1 MRIALLTPVIVTP
14 AMIAA
19 RDFYV
24 RHLGF
29 RTVFE
34 NDWYVHLHGGGEPR
48 TIELGF
54 MLPGLAEQH
63 PAYRTAT
70 DGAGLILNLDVED
83 AAVEF
88 ARFQAAGLDF
98 IEPLRDEPW
107 GERHFTLHDTAGIV
121 VNITQKIEMR
131 ADFAA
136 QALDPTIAG
145 PDA

>member
-14 AMIAA
+14 SLMAS

-34 NDWYVHLHGGGEPR
+34 NDWYIHLHGGGDPR
-48 TIELGF
+48 TVEMGF
-54 MLPGLAEQH
+54 MLPDLPEQH
-63 PAYRTAT
+63 PAFRPAT
-70 DGAGLILNLDVED
+70 NGAGLILNVDVED
-83 AAVEF
+83 ASAEF
-88 ARFQAAGLDF
+88 ARFQSEGLAF
-98 IEPLRDEPW
+98 IEKLRDEPW
-107 GERHFTLHDTAGIV
+107 GERHFTLHDPAGLV

-136 QALDPTIAG
+136 QALDPAITG
-145 PDA
+145 PTA